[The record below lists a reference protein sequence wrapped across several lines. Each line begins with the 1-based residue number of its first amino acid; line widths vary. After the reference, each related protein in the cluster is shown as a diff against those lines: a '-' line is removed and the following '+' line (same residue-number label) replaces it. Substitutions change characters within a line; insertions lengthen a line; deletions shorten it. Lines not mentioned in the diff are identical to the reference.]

1 MAKKAKKK
9 VSKKIV
15 KPNLDIEIDVDTE
28 TTGQAISLAIAAM
41 VMDKR
46 VFRDSIKDIL
56 SNKEEI
62 DSVWDALE
70 TIHDRSNRFNKQL
83 KDAMKF
89 MRKNRAQANI
99 QVKALKSLKLAK
111 ED

>member
-9 VSKKIV
+9 VSKKAV

-28 TTGQAISLAIAAM
+28 PTGQAISLAIAAM
-41 VMDKR
+41 VMDRR
-46 VFRDSIKDIL
+46 VFRDAIKDIL
-56 SNKEEI
+56 NNKEEI
-62 DSVWDALE
+62 GSVWEALE
-70 TIHDRSNRFNKQL
+70 TIHDRSNKFNKQL

-89 MRKNRAQANI
+89 MRKNRTQSNI
-99 QVKALKSLKLAK
+99 QVKAIKNLKLGK